1 MSNIEEM
8 EKVIPQISI
17 IINEARKSK
26 EQNLVNMGT
35 EISCFMEHCINS
47 LKDLHEENTKLQ
59 SEVAKHSEY
68 IKNLK
73 KEIKELKNENN
84 L

>member
-1 MSNIEEM
+1 MSNISEM
-8 EKVIPQISI
+8 EKILK
-17 IINEARKSK
+17 ESK
-26 EQNLVNMGT
+26 AETEGIGAYPEELFDLLV
-35 EISCFMEHCINS
+35 NS

>member
-1 MSNIEEM
+1 M
-8 EKVIPQISI
+8 EKAKHFLGELVKGKEVWENWNEFNQIF
-17 IINEARKSK
+17 NF
-26 EQNLVNMGT
+26 MG
-35 EISCFMEHCINS
+35 HCINS

-59 SEVAKHSEY
+59 SEVAKHNEY

>member
-1 MSNIEEM
+1 MSNIEHLRLLIEG
-8 EKVIPQISI
+8 EPDEVRY
-17 IINEARKSK
+17 EF
-26 EQNLVNMGT
+26 
-35 EISCFMEHCINS
+35 FMLLLDS

-59 SEVAKHSEY
+59 SEVAKHNEY

>member
-1 MSNIEEM
+1 MTNIEEM
-8 EKVIPQISI
+8 EYEVFRMNRDWQDRALMNFASLCL
-17 IINEARKSK
+17 NE
-26 EQNLVNMGT
+26 
-35 EISCFMEHCINS
+35 

>member
-8 EKVIPQISI
+8 EKILK
-17 IINEARKSK
+17 ESK
-26 EQNLVNMGT
+26 AETEGIGAYPEELFDLLV
-35 EISCFMEHCINS
+35 NS